1 MSVINPRNR
10 LVNFRV
16 SEKEFDLLK
25 EASSRHGA
33 RSLSEFARNAVLGS
47 LELDGAGRLA
57 GGGVEHIDNRV
68 SRLEIHVEQ
77 LLRLLAATGVAGT
90 IEAGSAALV
99 RNSVT
104 G

>member
-47 LELDGAGRLA
+47 LEQDGPGRLA
-57 GGGVEHIDNRV
+57 GGEHIDNRV
-68 SRLEIHVEQ
+68 SRLETHIEQ